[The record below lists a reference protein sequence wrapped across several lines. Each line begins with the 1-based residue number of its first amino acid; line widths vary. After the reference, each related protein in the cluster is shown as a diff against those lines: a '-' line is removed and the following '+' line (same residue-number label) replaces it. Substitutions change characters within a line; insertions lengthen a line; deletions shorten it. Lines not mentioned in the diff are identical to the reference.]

1 MRRAFV
7 LILASALAGACGW
20 FDEPAP
26 DRARLVIEG
35 EAGKEIRIIVST
47 RFVAAVNEIG
57 QTRVVLFQADT
68 IVATLPYET
77 VYTIGEDQRFFSETA
92 RLEADL
98 QSIRVQI
105 YLDNRKEFDQ
115 GGQLLLDQPYRFVYT
130 FNQPVT
136 RDVVVL

>member
-1 MRRAFV
+1 MKQVIV
-7 LILASALAGACGW
+7 LALFSALCGACGW
-20 FDEPAP
+20 FDEPVP
-26 DRARLVIEG
+26 DRARMVIDG
-35 EAGKEIRIIVST
+35 EAGKEVRIIIST

-57 QTRVVLFQADT
+57 QTRVVLFEADT

-98 QSIRVQI
+98 QSIRVQV

-130 FNQPVT
+130 FNQAVT